1 MTTRLFEEV
10 WDADLKK
17 DSHRIIFIGDSP
29 NDAPMFSAFP
39 HAVGVQNVADFRDA
53 LTDVPAWITQ
63 QRGGAGFAE
72 LAQALVESRP

>member
-29 NDAPMFSAFP
+29 NDVPMFKYFP
-39 HAVGVQNVADFRDA
+39 NSVGVANILRFAERLDSKPV
-53 LTDVPAWITQ
+53 WITQ
-63 QRGGAGFAE
+63 KEGGYGFSE
-72 LAQALVESRP
+72 MVDILLTI